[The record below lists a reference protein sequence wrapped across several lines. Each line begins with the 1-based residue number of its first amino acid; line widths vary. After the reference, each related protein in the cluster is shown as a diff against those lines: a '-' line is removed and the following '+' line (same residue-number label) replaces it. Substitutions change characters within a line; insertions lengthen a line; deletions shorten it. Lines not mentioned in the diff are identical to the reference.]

1 MQVLQCLLEIDSSDA
16 HRLPLRRVRAFG
28 GALGRLADEGPS
40 KYCSVLSQA
49 FSRIPFD
56 ARYGG
61 ILVDLSNVL
70 LLSAPEHVLL
80 GLAAEASGSPGWR
93 SEAQQLLCAAVPR
106 IKDKAGLLEPGVL
119 RKLLLLFRAWGL
131 QEEFRETRETCSG
144 LDLADD
150 RYAALRP
157 LMVEEGGLPGLGL
170 LGARGAGDEGMLAG
184 GGGGGGRGGTG
195 AQEDPLRAT
204 LGASTASLAAAMQEN
219 GYSCAKSEETF
230 RAVLDVFDALDEAE
244 VARMLGVVARTHTG
258 LPDASGLV
266 PGLANLLKEPLLA
279 EGEAP
284 PQEWNVSVIMS
295 VLLEKFPRLDWK
307 LVARRM
313 DHSDFYLPDQ
323 QAFQVL
329 MGMYV
334 QGAGA
339 PFPVAAVCRDGAL
352 WDNTAGQM
360 SLLEHAMAAALPGFS
375 FAGGAGMDVH
385 ALFHHHRR
393 NCKFP
398 GQLRV
403 PGLSPFHNEVWSCV
417 DLTKT
422 LVGLGD
428 AGHAEAVRKLLAF
441 PIKECPDLLMVGI
454 SCFGPPWSRMQ
465 EEVLEVLM
473 PAYLL
478 GHKADPL
485 NAPILQCMHSLSTG
499 LLPRYLVNRYAAQDA
514 NLLSQA
520 ILIFH
525 EWGYFEGMLL
535 AIPAPVAIELACLA
549 SQNRENVLKNVLG
562 FEGWVGAQLK
572 GREGAD
578 RADFV
583 EACLLF
589 LGDFVRPGRAA
600 GPPEKAENVLRML
613 ESLFKA
619 LKSNK
624 KDEAL
629 PKEAQARVKEL
640 QAAVG
645 GRVADLTVGW
655 SVPPGVEEEANGH
668 LQKLYSEKISVEEL
682 IATLEGMQGGGAR
695 AQETFAAIVHSLFDE
710 YRFFPNYP
718 DRELL
723 IAAGLMGQLVQS
735 SLLGNGACLDLAFHA
750 FANAL
755 SHPPDSKMHAFGR
768 TGLDQF
774 KPRLGEWPKFC
785 QGMLQVPHLRSSAPD
800 VVQLLEQGLGA
811 SSKGAPDGA
820 APGQAKGRPDSQH
833 EQQPKAA
840 PAAAGGGGGAAPGPS
855 SFATLNSDALE
866 AANTASFVMPDEAL
880 ADKIH
885 FAVNNLSRDNLSQ
898 KVEEVKSKLTPE
910 FFPWFSHYLVVK
922 RASQEANF
930 HHLYLSLLDGLQA
943 PPLYRSIVAT
953 TIRNT
958 NLLLVS
964 DRVRTSS
971 SDRSLLKNLGL
982 WLGQLTLTRNR
993 PILSKDLDLKQTVL
1007 DAYEQGKMIA
1017 AIPFVHNV
1025 LKSVNDGIVFR
1036 PTNPWTAAILKLLVE
1051 IYNLDRLK
1059 LNLKFEIEMCFK
1071 NLQLKIAD
1079 MAPSVLLPNLERV
1092 QEANPDFAQEK
1103 GKPVV
1108 PPPGRAGPVDKR
1120 GVGATAPGGPRV
1132 ADVGEGSFG
1141 YAQGS
1146 GGINLASYVTINPS
1160 LEHVAERL
1168 QLRRLVLT
1176 AIDQS
1181 IREIIAPVVERSITI
1196 ACKTTLDLTLK
1207 DFVFEPDEAR
1217 VRLAAHL
1224 MVKSLSGSLALVTCK
1239 EPLRLQLMNHLR
1251 QPLQQHMPDSNILEQ
1266 MVQVITTDNLEL
1278 CCSLI
1283 EKTATDKAQRSID
1296 ELLLTSYAAR
1306 RKHREA
1312 NPNQPFVDVSV
1323 LTPGRFPQ
1331 ALPEA
1336 LRPKPGHLNPS
1347 QFRVYEDFTQMIRSP
1362 AASGAP
1368 TLDAASVVVPPA
1380 PGAGAGSSAGEG
1392 LLPAQESAIRELV
1405 HRLEAG
1411 CAKEPVAPLASLPSS
1426 HDVHKACEEL
1436 QAVVMSISGARANEA
1451 RAAVS
1456 ELLCRHLYQP
1466 GRPKLLTEALVL
1478 LLHRIRDSFPTAVAG
1493 LPEWVLSMEE
1503 DRWLNGPVAEA
1514 LVRARLLPL
1523 SRLDGP
1529 LANLIVVSASQRGS
1543 AHGNAPM
1550 ELAIHLTRQ
1559 FLVIEQLAGIQDFGQ
1574 TLEVLSTIASQGRG
1588 GSAGD
1593 ALASLLEQAKSG
1605 KGGGGSQGG
1614 SPVAH
1619 PSAAA
1624 FLGSPGDASMLGV
1637 MDADSV
1643 LPAVPVWPDPARDP
1657 QGMREK
1663 VAQMLDEWARVC
1675 DPISEKGPLEVFAKL
1690 QQSRLLKTEE
1700 MADRFFRI
1708 LVELAVGHCL
1718 ASEPSASGTSAALAS
1733 PPPLSFAAVDA
1744 FVKLSAFMV
1753 RKSAPTQAGGKTEGG
1768 AQQAPKLARVLAVV
1782 AGALMRD
1789 AGEQGSAF
1797 NPRPYFRM
1805 YIGWYMEIIEVAAAS
1820 GSSEEE
1826 IFPIAAV
1833 VVDSL
1838 HQLRPGRVPAF
1849 AFAWLEL
1856 MSHRAIL
1863 PRILQTPHSRGWALY
1878 QRLLVSL
1885 LEFMEPYL
1893 RHAELTEPIRLL
1905 YKGTLRVLLVL
1916 LHDFPEFLCAH
1927 HFQLCNVIPASSIQ
1941 MRNLVLSAFPRT
1953 LSLPD
1958 PFTPNL
1964 KVDLL
1969 PEISETPRLAID
1981 LGKLLPGALAAQVDE
1996 FIELGGGGAHPTR
2009 QARRASLRRVDNLR
2023 KSAAELADRLR
2034 LPAGEALAAES
2045 VYSVPLVNALVLYL
2059 GASVIQQM
2067 QTSAQLGAGASPRAA
2082 CMELFQHLAEA
2093 LCPEG
2098 RFLFFNAMANQ
2109 LRYPNNHT
2117 HYFSCVLLF
2126 VFAEAGEDT
2135 VKEQVTRVLLERL
2148 IVNRPHPW
2156 GLLVTFIELIKNPR
2170 YNFWAHPFTRC
2181 APEIERLF
2189 ESVSQSC
2196 IGAVQLPKPAPEEV
2210 AT

>member
-1 MQVLQCLLEIDSSDA
+1 LVQVLQCLLEIDSSDA

-28 GALGRLADEGPS
+28 GALGRLAEEGPS
-40 KYCSVLSQA
+40 KFCSVLSQA
-49 FSRIPFD
+49 FSRIPID

-61 ILVDLSNVL
+61 VLVDLSNVL

-93 SEAQQLLCAAVPR
+93 LEAQQLLCAAVPR

-131 QEEFRETRETCSG
+131 QEEFRETRETCAG

-157 LMVEEGGLPGLGL
+157 LMVEEGGLGL
-170 LGARGAGDEGMLAG
+170 LGAGGAGDEGVLAG
-184 GGGGGGRGGTG
+184 GEGGGPGGPG
-195 AQEDPLRAT
+195 AKEDPLQATVAASRA
-204 LGASTASLAAAMQEN
+204 SPAAGMQEN
-219 GYSCAKSEETF
+219 GYSCAKSKETF
-230 RAVLDVFDALDEAE
+230 RAVLDVFDTLDEAE
-244 VARMLGVVARTHTG
+244 VARVLGVVARTHTG
-258 LPDASGLV
+258 LPDTSGLM
-266 PGLANLLKEPLLA
+266 PGLAMLLKEPLLA

-284 PQEWNVSVIMS
+284 PQEWNVGVIMD
-295 VLLEKFPRLDWK
+295 VLLERPERPGLDWE

-323 QAFQVL
+323 QAFQTL
-329 MGMYV
+329 MDMYV

-339 PFPVAAVCRDGAL
+339 PFPVGAVCRDGAL

-360 SLLEHAMAAALPGFS
+360 SLLEHAVAAPHPGFS

-385 ALFHHHRR
+385 ALFHHHREGSE
-393 NCKFP
+393 FP
-398 GQLRV
+398 GRLRV
-403 PGLSPFHNEVWSCV
+403 SGLSPFHNEAWSCV

-441 PIKECPDLLMVGI
+441 PIKQCPDLLMVGM
-454 SCFGPPWSRMQ
+454 SCFGPLWSRMQ

-485 NAPILQCMHSLSTG
+485 NAPILQCMHSMKASSK

-514 NLLSQA
+514 NVLTQA

-525 EWGYFEGMLL
+525 EWGYLEGMLL
-535 AIPAPVAIELACLA
+535 ECPAPVAVELACLA
-549 SQNRENVLKNVLG
+549 AQKKVLA

-578 RADFV
+578 RADFI

-589 LGDFVRPGRAA
+589 LGDFVRPRRAV
-600 GPPEKAENVLRML
+600 GPPEKAEPNVLRML
-613 ESLFKA
+613 ESLFQA

-629 PKEAQARVKEL
+629 PKEAQARAKEL
-640 QAAVG
+640 QASVG

-668 LQKLYSEKISVEEL
+668 LQKLYSEKISVEGL
-682 IATLEGMQGGGAR
+682 IAALKGMQEGGAR

-710 YRFFPNYP
+710 YRFFPKYP

-723 IAAGLMGQLVQS
+723 IAASLIGQLVQN

-768 TGLDQF
+768 TGLEQF

-800 VVQLLEQGLGA
+800 VVQALEQGLGA
-811 SSKGAPDGA
+811 LSKDAPDGA
-820 APGQAKGRPDSQH
+820 APGQVKGRPDPQQ
-833 EQQPKAA
+833 EQQQK
-840 PAAAGGGGGAAPGPS
+840 AAAGAAGSGGAAPGPA
-855 SFATLNSDALE
+855 SFATLNADALE
-866 AANTASFVMPDEAL
+866 AANTASFSTPDEAL
-880 ADKIH
+880 AGKIH
-885 FAVNNLSRDNLSQ
+885 FAVNNLSQNNLAQ
-898 KVEEVKSKLTPE
+898 KVEEVKARLTPE

-943 PPLYRSIVAT
+943 PSLYRSIVTT

-958 NLLLVS
+958 NLLLAS

-982 WLGQLTLTRNR
+982 WLGQLTLMRNK

-1007 DAYEQGKMIA
+1007 DAYEKGKMIA
-1017 AIPFVHNV
+1017 AIPFAHNV
-1025 LKSVNDGIVFR
+1025 LKFVNEGVVFR
-1036 PTNPWTAAILKLLVE
+1036 PTNPWTAAILRLLVE

-1079 MAPSVLLPNLERV
+1079 MAPSALLPNRERV
-1092 QEANPDFAQEK
+1092 LEANPDFAQEK
-1103 GKPVV
+1103 GKPAV
-1108 PPPGRAGPVDKR
+1108 PPPGGSGPLDKR
-1120 GVGATAPGGPRV
+1120 GVGAVAPGGPRA
-1132 ADVGEGSFG
+1132 ADVGEGAFG
-1141 YAQGS
+1141 YAHGS

-1168 QLRRLVLT
+1168 QLKRLVLT

-1217 VRLAAHL
+1217 MRLAAHL

-1296 ELLLTSYAAR
+1296 ELLLTSYNAR

-1347 QFRVYEDFTQMIRSP
+1347 QFRVYEDFTQMIRAP

-1368 TLDAASVVVPPA
+1368 TLDVASVVVPPA
-1380 PGAGAGSSAGEG
+1380 PGTGAGSSAGEG
-1392 LLPAQESAIRELV
+1392 LLPAQESAIRDLV

-1411 CAKEPVAPLASLPSS
+1411 CAKEPAAPLASLPSS

-1436 QAVVMSISGARANEA
+1436 QAVVMSISGARATET
-1451 RAAVS
+1451 RAGVA
-1456 ELLCRHLYQP
+1456 ELLCRCLYQP

-1493 LPEWVLSMEE
+1493 LPDWVLSMEE
-1503 DRWLNGPVAEA
+1503 DRWLNRQVAEA

-1529 LANLIVVSASQRGS
+1529 LAKLIVVSASQRGS

-1550 ELAIHLTRQ
+1550 EMAIHLTRQ
-1559 FLVIEQLAGIQDFGQ
+1559 FLVIEQLAGTQDFDQ
-1574 TLEVLSTIASQGRG
+1574 TLEVLSSIASQGRG

-1593 ALASLLEQAKSG
+1593 ALASLVEQAKSG

-1619 PSAAA
+1619 PPAAA
-1624 FLGSPGDASMLGV
+1624 FLGSPGDASVLGA
-1637 MDADSV
+1637 MDADFV
-1643 LPAVPVWPDPARDP
+1643 LPAVSVWPDPARDP

-1718 ASEPSASGTSAALAS
+1718 ASEPSASGTSSALAS

-1744 FVKLSAFMV
+1744 FVKLAAFMV
-1753 RKSAPTQAGGKTEGG
+1753 RNSAPTQAGGKTEGG
-1768 AQQAPKLARVLAVV
+1768 AQQAPKLARVLSVV
-1782 AGALMRD
+1782 AGALIRD

-1805 YIGWYMEIIEVAAAS
+1805 YVGWYMEIIEAAAAS

-1838 HQLRPGRVPAF
+1838 HQLRPDRVPAF

-1863 PRILQTPHSRGWALY
+1863 PRVLQTPHSRGWALY

-1969 PEISETPRLAID
+1969 PEISETPRLAVD

-1996 FIELGGGGAHPTR
+1996 FIELGGGGAR
-2009 QARRASLRRVDNLR
+2009 QVRRASLRRMDNLR

-2034 LPAGEALAAES
+2034 LPAAEALAAGS
-2045 VYSVPLVNALVLYL
+2045 AYSVPLVNALVLYL

-2067 QTSAQLGAGASPRAA
+2067 QASAQLGSGASPRAA

-2126 VFAEAGEDT
+2126 VFAEAGEDA

>member
-1 MQVLQCLLEIDSSDA
+1 M
-16 HRLPLRRVRAFG
+16 
-28 GALGRLADEGPS
+28 
-40 KYCSVLSQA
+40 
-49 FSRIPFD
+49 
-56 ARYGG
+56 
-61 ILVDLSNVL
+61 
-70 LLSAPEHVLL
+70 
-80 GLAAEASGSPGWR
+80 
-93 SEAQQLLCAAVPR
+93 
-106 IKDKAGLLEPGVL
+106 
-119 RKLLLLFRAWGL
+119 
-131 QEEFRETRETCSG
+131 
-144 LDLADD
+144 
-150 RYAALRP
+150 
-157 LMVEEGGLPGLGL
+157 
-170 LGARGAGDEGMLAG
+170 
-184 GGGGGGRGGTG
+184 
-195 AQEDPLRAT
+195 
-204 LGASTASLAAAMQEN
+204 
-219 GYSCAKSEETF
+219 
-230 RAVLDVFDALDEAE
+230 
-244 VARMLGVVARTHTG
+244 
-258 LPDASGLV
+258 
-266 PGLANLLKEPLLA
+266 
-279 EGEAP
+279 
-284 PQEWNVSVIMS
+284 
-295 VLLEKFPRLDWK
+295 
-307 LVARRM
+307 
-313 DHSDFYLPDQ
+313 
-323 QAFQVL
+323 
-329 MGMYV
+329 
-334 QGAGA
+334 
-339 PFPVAAVCRDGAL
+339 
-352 WDNTAGQM
+352 
-360 SLLEHAMAAALPGFS
+360 
-375 FAGGAGMDVH
+375 
-385 ALFHHHRR
+385 
-393 NCKFP
+393 
-398 GQLRV
+398 
-403 PGLSPFHNEVWSCV
+403 
-417 DLTKT
+417 
-422 LVGLGD
+422 
-428 AGHAEAVRKLLAF
+428 
-441 PIKECPDLLMVGI
+441 
-454 SCFGPPWSRMQ
+454 CF
-465 EEVLEVLM
+465 
-473 PAYLL
+473 
-478 GHKADPL
+478 
-485 NAPILQCMHSLSTG
+485 
-499 LLPRYLVNRYAAQDA
+499 
-514 NLLSQA
+514 
-520 ILIFH
+520 
-525 EWGYFEGMLL
+525 
-535 AIPAPVAIELACLA
+535 
-549 SQNRENVLKNVLG
+549 
-562 FEGWVGAQLK
+562 
-572 GREGAD
+572 
-578 RADFV
+578 
-583 EACLLF
+583 
-589 LGDFVRPGRAA
+589 
-600 GPPEKAENVLRML
+600 
-613 ESLFKA
+613 
-619 LKSNK
+619 
-624 KDEAL
+624 
-629 PKEAQARVKEL
+629 
-640 QAAVG
+640 
-645 GRVADLTVGW
+645 
-655 SVPPGVEEEANGH
+655 
-668 LQKLYSEKISVEEL
+668 
-682 IATLEGMQGGGAR
+682 
-695 AQETFAAIVHSLFDE
+695 
-710 YRFFPNYP
+710 
-718 DRELL
+718 
-723 IAAGLMGQLVQS
+723 
-735 SLLGNGACLDLAFHA
+735 
-750 FANAL
+750 
-755 SHPPDSKMHAFGR
+755 
-768 TGLDQF
+768 
-774 KPRLGEWPKFC
+774 
-785 QGMLQVPHLRSSAPD
+785 
-800 VVQLLEQGLGA
+800 
-811 SSKGAPDGA
+811 
-820 APGQAKGRPDSQH
+820 
-833 EQQPKAA
+833 
-840 PAAAGGGGGAAPGPS
+840 
-855 SFATLNSDALE
+855 
-866 AANTASFVMPDEAL
+866 
-880 ADKIH
+880 
-885 FAVNNLSRDNLSQ
+885 
-898 KVEEVKSKLTPE
+898 
-910 FFPWFSHYLVVK
+910 
-922 RASQEANF
+922 
-930 HHLYLSLLDGLQA
+930 
-943 PPLYRSIVAT
+943 
-953 TIRNT
+953 
-958 NLLLVS
+958 
-964 DRVRTSS
+964 
-971 SDRSLLKNLGL
+971 KNL
-982 WLGQLTLTRNR
+982 Q
-993 PILSKDLDLKQTVL
+993 
-1007 DAYEQGKMIA
+1007 
-1017 AIPFVHNV
+1017 

-1079 MAPSVLLPNLERV
+1079 MAPSVLLPNRERV

-1103 GKPVV
+1103 GKPAV
-1108 PPPGRAGPVDKR
+1108 PPPGGAGPVDKR
-1120 GVGATAPGGPRV
+1120 GVGGTAPGGPRV
-1132 ADVGEGSFG
+1132 ADVGESSFG

-1168 QLRRLVLT
+1168 QLKRLVLT

-1207 DFVFEPDEAR
+1207 DFVFEPDEVR

-1251 QPLQQHMPDSNILEQ
+1251 QPLQHHMPDSNILEQ

-1368 TLDAASVVVPPA
+1368 TLDAASVAPA
-1380 PGAGAGSSAGEG
+1380 PGAGAGAGEG

-1411 CAKEPVAPLASLPSS
+1411 CAKEP
-1426 HDVHKACEEL
+1426 
-1436 QAVVMSISGARANEA
+1436 

-1493 LPEWVLSMEE
+1493 LPDWVLSMAE

-1523 SRLDGP
+1523 SRLEGP
-1529 LANLIVVSASQRGS
+1529 LAKLIVVSASQRGS

-1559 FLVIEQLAGIQDFGQ
+1559 FLVIEQLAGTQDFGQ
-1574 TLEVLSTIASQGRG
+1574 TLEVLSSIASQGRG

-1593 ALASLLEQAKSG
+1593 ALASLVEQAKSG

-1624 FLGSPGDASMLGV
+1624 FLGSPGDASMLGI

-1805 YIGWYMEIIEVAAAS
+1805 YIGWYMEIIEAAAAS

-1838 HQLRPGRVPAF
+1838 YQLRPGRVPAF

-1893 RHAELTEPIRLL
+1893 RHAELNEPIRLL

-1916 LHDFPEFLCAH
+1916 LHDFPEVLCDY
-1927 HFQLCNVIPASSIQ
+1927 HFSFCDVIPASCIQ
-1941 MRNLVLSAFPRT
+1941 MRNLILSAFPRNMR
-1953 LSLPD
+1953 LPD

-1969 PEISETPRLAID
+1969 PEISQSPRILSKYTTTLSHNNLKADVDTFLKTRGPASFLQD
-1981 LGKLLPGALAAQVDE
+1981 LRAKLL
-1996 FIELGGGGAHPTR
+1996 
-2009 QARRASLRRVDNLR
+2009 
-2023 KSAAELADRLR
+2023 
-2034 LPAGEALAAES
+2034 LPAQEATTAGTH
-2045 VYSVPLVNALVLYL
+2045 YSAPVINALVLHV
-2059 GASVIQQM
+2059 G
-2067 QTSAQLGAGASPRAA
+2067 
-2082 CMELFQHLAEA
+2082 
-2093 LCPEG
+2093 
-2098 RFLFFNAMANQ
+2098 
-2109 LRYPNNHT
+2109 
-2117 HYFSCVLLF
+2117 
-2126 VFAEAGEDT
+2126 
-2135 VKEQVTRVLLERL
+2135 
-2148 IVNRPHPW
+2148 
-2156 GLLVTFIELIKNPR
+2156 
-2170 YNFWAHPFTRC
+2170 
-2181 APEIERLF
+2181 
-2189 ESVSQSC
+2189 
-2196 IGAVQLPKPAPEEV
+2196 VQAI
-2210 AT
+2210 TQ